1 MNGSTSLVVV
11 VFSWKSRSSR
21 GFNLAHGKTMGC
33 PDETITKKKHTHTN
47 KKKHKKKQLR
57 NDERLLKL
65 RNYEK
70 HHDETITSCFLEYPV
85 FSPAAFR

>member
-1 MNGSTSLVVV
+1 MEKPWAVPM
-11 VFSWKSRSSR
+11 KQSR
-21 GFNLAHGKTMGC
+21 
-33 PDETITKKKHTHTN
+33 KKTHTYQQEETQ
-47 KKKHKKKQLR
+47 KKQLR